1 MGRTPRSWAAFSG
14 WPQAQVSERQ
24 TSIQVPDI
32 EVSSS
37 TLMGAGGASEGELA
51 VAETLWKE
59 EKTD

>member
-1 MGRTPRSWAAFSG
+1 M
-14 WPQAQVSERQ
+14 
-24 TSIQVPDI
+24 

-37 TLMGAGGASEGELA
+37 TLVGADGASEGEPA